1 MGNIGCSPVARSA
14 LAYGKMVLLQL
25 LPFCRAVLAH
35 SLPVMTQIL
44 KKTASCRTQDRN
56 RAQALAVAADKAAV
70 PAEAPP
76 SDGAASAAAPVEAE
90 TLVSLFCARAAAQP
104 HHVAL
109 SFGSAS
115 LSYAE
120 LDKRADRLADRL
132 AAMGAKPGAIVG
144 LCLPRSLELIVAL
157 LAILKS
163 GAAYLPLDPAYPG
176 ERLAF
181 MVEDAD
187 ASIIVATSDCAGW
200 LPRGRQ
206 RLDPHDHADADM
218 ARHPLPRQLPAAG
231 DLAYV
236 IYTSGSTGR
245 PKGVAV
251 EHAAVT
257 RLFTATQAWFA
268 FRPGDVWTLFHS
280 VSFDFSVWEIW
291 GALLY
296 GGRLVI
302 VPEGTTR
309 DPAAFLRLLADEGVT
324 VLNQTPSAFAALD
337 QADRDRSGRDRL
349 ALRLVIFGGEAL
361 DPRRLA
367 GWYERR
373 GEHARLVNMY
383 GITETTVHVTYRPLS
398 PAETTRR
405 SSLIGRAIPDLDILL
420 LDGDTMLPVPTGEI
434 GEIFVAGAGLARGYL
449 NRPDLTSAR
458 FVPHPHRPG
467 ARLYRSGDLARQISE
482 SEYEYLGRAD
492 QQIKI
497 RGFRVELGE
506 IETALL
512 SYPTI
517 RQAAVL
523 LRADGGG
530 HDRLIGYLVTE
541 GCERP
546 SPAALKAHLASI
558 LPDHMVPAAFVFVPH
573 LPLTVNG
580 KLDRAALPE
589 PDRSRPDTAAPY
601 CAPRSALERRLAAI
615 VADVLRID
623 LVGIDDN
630 FFDLGGN
637 SLLIAELHRRLAHE
651 LPQDMAGVGLIDLYR
666 RPNLRALA
674 GHLTP
679 ASHGT
684 LGSLAAARERG
695 MRSRGLTTST
705 LGAAPAGGSH
715 E

>member
-1 MGNIGCSPVARSA
+1 
-14 LAYGKMVLLQL
+14 
-25 LPFCRAVLAH
+25 
-35 SLPVMTQIL
+35 MTKIL
-44 KKTASCRTQDRN
+44 DRTAPCCTQDSSRVQAPAGAALIEAAIP
-56 RAQALAVAADKAAV
+56 AQAPL
-70 PAEAPP
+70 
-76 SDGAASAAAPVEAE
+76 SDRTASAAAPVEAE
-90 TLVSLFCARAAAQP
+90 TLVTLFSARAAAQP
-104 HHVAL
+104 RHVAL
-109 SFGSAS
+109 SLGSAS

-120 LDKRADRLADRL
+120 LDGRADQLAARLV
-132 AAMGAKPGAIVG
+132 AMGAKPGAIVG
-144 LCLPRSLELIVAL
+144 LCLPRSLELIVAM

-187 ASIIVATSDCAGW
+187 AAIIVATSDCAGW
-200 LPRGRQ
+200 LPPGR
-206 RLDPHDHADADM
+206 RWLDPHDRADADT
-218 ARHPLPRQLPAAG
+218 ARQPLPKNLLTRHLPAAS

-245 PKGVAV
+245 PKGVAI

-257 RLFTATQAWFA
+257 RLFSATQAWFA
-268 FRPGDVWTLFHS
+268 FHPGDVWTLFHS

-296 GGRLVI
+296 GGRLVM

-309 DPAAFLRLLADEGVT
+309 DPTAFLRLLADEGVT

-373 GEHARLVNMY
+373 GEHARLINMY

-405 SSLIGRAIPDLDILL
+405 SSPIGRAIPDLDILL

-467 ARLYRSGDLARQISE
+467 ARLYRSGDLARQIDE
-482 SEYEYLGRAD
+482 GEYEYLGRAD

-512 SYPTI
+512 SHPAI

-523 LRADGGG
+523 LRAGSGG
-530 HDRLIGYLVTE
+530 HDRLVGYLVTE
-541 GCERP
+541 GGERP
-546 SPAALKAHLASI
+546 SPAALKAHLASV

-601 CAPRSALERRLAAI
+601 CAPRSALERQLAEI
-615 VADVLRID
+615 VADVLQID
-623 LVGIDDN
+623 QVGIDDN

-637 SLLIAELHRRLAHE
+637 SLLMAELHRRLAHD
-651 LPQDMAGVGLIDLYR
+651 PTHDMAGLGLIDLYR

-679 ASHGT
+679 AGHGT
-684 LGSLAAARERG
+684 LGALAAARERG
-695 MRSRGLTTST
+695 IRSRGLTLSS

>member
-1 MGNIGCSPVARSA
+1 M
-14 LAYGKMVLLQL
+14 
-25 LPFCRAVLAH
+25 
-35 SLPVMTQIL
+35 
-44 KKTASCRTQDRN
+44 
-56 RAQALAVAADKAAV
+56 
-70 PAEAPP
+70 
-76 SDGAASAAAPVEAE
+76 APVEAE
-90 TLVSLFCARAAAQP
+90 TLVSLFAARAAVQP
-104 HHVAL
+104 RHVAL
-109 SFGSAS
+109 SLGPAS

-120 LDKRADRLADRL
+120 LDDRSDRLADRL
-132 AAMGAKPGAIVG
+132 VAMGAKPGAIVG
-144 LCLPRSLELIVAL
+144 LCLPRSIELIVAM

-163 GAAYLPLDPAYPG
+163 GAAYLPLDPAYPS

-187 ASIIVATSDCAGW
+187 AAIIVAASEEADW
-200 LPRGRQ
+200 LPSGRR
-206 RLDPHDHADADM
+206 RLDPHDREGADTG
-218 ARHPLPRQLPAAG
+218 RHPLQRLLPAPG

-245 PKGVAV
+245 PKGVAI

-257 RLFTATQAWFA
+257 RLFTATQAWFT
-268 FRPGDVWTLFHS
+268 FQPTDVWTLFHS

-291 GALLY
+291 GALLH

-302 VPEGTTR
+302 VPEATTR

-324 VLNQTPSAFAALD
+324 ILNQTPSAFAALD
-337 QADRDRSGRDRL
+337 SADHDRSGRDRL

-373 GEHARLVNMY
+373 GEHAHLVNMY

-398 PAETTRR
+398 PAETARR
-405 SSLIGRAIPDLDILL
+405 PSLIGRAIPDLEILL

-449 NRPDLTSAR
+449 NRPDLTAAR

-467 ARLYRSGDLARQISE
+467 ERLYRSGDLARQVDE

-492 QQIKI
+492 QQVKI

-512 SYPTI
+512 SHPAI

-523 LRADGGG
+523 LRSDGRQ
-530 HDRLIGYLVTE
+530 HDRLVGYLVTD
-541 GCERP
+541 GGERP
-546 SPAALKAHLASI
+546 SPAALKAHLAHI
-558 LPDHMVPAAFVFVPH
+558 LPAHMVPAAFVFVPH

-580 KLDRAALPE
+580 KLDRAALPA
-589 PDRSRPDTAAPY
+589 PTRSRPDSAASY
-601 CAPRSALERRLAAI
+601 CGPRNPLERKLADI
-615 VADVLRID
+615 VADVLQID
-623 LVGIDDN
+623 HVGIDDN

-637 SLLIAELHRRLAHE
+637 SLLMVELHRRLV
-651 LPQDMAGVGLIDLYR
+651 PDMAWLSLIDLYR

-674 GHLTP
+674 GHMTP
-679 ASHGT
+679 SGAGT
-684 LGSLAAARERG
+684 PGSLVAARDRG
-695 MRSRGLTTST
+695 MRARELARPS
-705 LGAAPAGGSH
+705 LGSMPAGGSH